1 MVNVVVFDKFL
12 LLIWVAASAAAFV
25 VAVAV
30 SVVVVDDIA
39 VRLILA
45 FLMGK
50 TNEIKFDYN
59 GNHKTGILFAF
70 FAIQRCLKELDIH
83 KQFPEV

>member
-12 LLIWVAASAAAFV
+12 LLIWVAASVV

-39 VRLILA
+39 VSLILA

-50 TNEIKFDYN
+50 INKIKFD
-59 GNHKTGILFAF
+59 
-70 FAIQRCLKELDIH
+70 
-83 KQFPEV
+83 

>member
-12 LLIWVAASAAAFV
+12 LLIWVAASAAIV

-30 SVVVVDDIA
+30 AVVVVVDDIA

-45 FLMGK
+45 FL
-50 TNEIKFDYN
+50 
-59 GNHKTGILFAF
+59 
-70 FAIQRCLKELDIH
+70 KELNIH

>member
-12 LLIWVAASAAAFV
+12 LLIWVAASAAVV

-45 FLMGK
+45 FLK
-50 TNEIKFDYN
+50 QNKIWLE
-59 GNHKTGILFAF
+59 
-70 FAIQRCLKELDIH
+70 LKS
-83 KQFPEV
+83 